1 MIDSQRRSFGARGH
15 RYLAEG
21 LERRCASEER
31 LATWNGRTPAVDPG
45 SREAYARNA
54 QPARTK
60 LIETYLSPGASPD
73 HEGGLLSLEDRSR
86 PPHRSP
92 GQTPKVIE
100 AEEKTGDGR
109 KRLAWYMG
117 RENDLALS
125 AHTIHPI
132 LYWNGFRGRK
142 KRRNTFYPAHWAWEE
157 ERPFPWL
164 RGMGR
169 MGATRGRWGGSSLES
184 GLHRQAVLLAPSPIT
199 MRRRA

>member
-1 MIDSQRRSFGARGH
+1 
-15 RYLAEG
+15 
-21 LERRCASEER
+21 
-31 LATWNGRTPAVDPG
+31 
-45 SREAYARNA
+45 
-54 QPARTK
+54 
-60 LIETYLSPGASPD
+60 
-73 HEGGLLSLEDRSR
+73 
-86 PPHRSP
+86 
-92 GQTPKVIE
+92 VIE